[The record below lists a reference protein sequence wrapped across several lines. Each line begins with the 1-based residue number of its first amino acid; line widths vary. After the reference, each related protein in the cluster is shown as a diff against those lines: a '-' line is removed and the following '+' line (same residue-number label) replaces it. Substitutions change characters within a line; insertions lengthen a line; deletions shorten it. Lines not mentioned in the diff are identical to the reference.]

1 MIKTLE
7 EKAQIKII
15 VSVFRLESVQ

>member
-7 EKAQIKII
+7 EKTQIKII